1 MALVVVFALQLF
13 SLASSTPFLFG
24 NYRVHNPFLV
34 FFFKGESDEP
44 VQNCSVRSR
53 RKIGILFRTGD

>member
-13 SLASSTPFLFG
+13 NLASSTPFLFG

-34 FFFKGESDEP
+34 FFLRE
-44 VQNCSVRSR
+44 RSM
-53 RKIGILFRTGD
+53 KLFRNDLLGAAAK